1 MEKNMVEDY
10 RIILQCGRAEPT
22 GKYEITRRGTRKAV
36 LQYAVT
42 YKTPIGDF
50 KPEEWRK
57 RALDAIAE
65 AGEMNLLGKIKEY
78 CRNRCAWLR
87 KNTDLEEYAIDCLC
101 GRIYTY
107 WEDFCQ

>member
-1 MEKNMVEDY
+1 MVEDY

-65 AGEMNLLGKIKEY
+65 AG
-78 CRNRCAWLR
+78 
-87 KNTDLEEYAIDCLC
+87 
-101 GRIYTY
+101 
-107 WEDFCQ
+107 